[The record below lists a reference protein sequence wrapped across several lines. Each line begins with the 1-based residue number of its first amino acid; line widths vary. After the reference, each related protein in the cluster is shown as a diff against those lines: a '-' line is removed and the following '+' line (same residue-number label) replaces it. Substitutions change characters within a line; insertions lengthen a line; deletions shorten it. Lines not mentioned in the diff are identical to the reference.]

1 MTEKSGNRGFSDI
14 ESQIL
19 AIEIDKLRSA
29 IEKMTVSDTVLVS
42 QSDQLKYQVAS
53 LAEAMS
59 EIEVR
64 LKHLEQDNLLPWL
77 IAIQIVGVAA
87 IFTILWFTGVWK

>member
-1 MTEKSGNRGFSDI
+1 MTEPKNRGFDDI
-14 ESQIL
+14 ESQML
-19 AIEIDKLRSA
+19 AAEIINLRSA

-59 EIEVR
+59 EIETR
-64 LKHLEQDNLLPWL
+64 LKHLEHDNLLPWL
-77 IAIQIVGVAA
+77 IVVQIVSVAA
-87 IFTILWFTGVWK
+87 IFTILWFTGVWN